1 MCVRIESYYPRAEAK
16 KEGEEEEEEQE
27 RDGKGQGPWW
37 REKKERNERKKLH
50 QPPQPRRLVSSCLV
64 SSRLSFRGQ
73 HRFVVSRC
81 KYGIGAARPRN
92 ARKTSPTATFIKDT
106 NEIPA
111 GWRFIR
117 KEYAARNSGRDA
129 R

>member
-1 MCVRIESYYPRAEAK
+1 MGRDRVPGGAK
-16 KEGEEEEEEQE
+16 KKSETS
-27 RDGKGQGPWW
+27 GKSSISLPS
-37 REKKERNERKKLH
+37 LV
-50 QPPQPRRLVSSCLV
+50 VSSCLV